1 MIDEISLYRIDQY
14 QDDAIGTAIYPEDR
28 GLEYCLLQ
36 LASEAGEAAGKLGKA
51 IRKGT
56 PVDTEALAY
65 ELGDV
70 LWYVANTA
78 NEIGYTLSDVA
89 AMNIQKLRSR
99 TERNVIHGDG
109 DNR

>member
-1 MIDEISLYRIDQY
+1 MLNPNRYELDEY
-14 QDDAIGTAIYPEDR
+14 QDRAISTAVYPEDQ

-51 IRKGT
+51 IRKGV

-78 NEIGYTLSDVA
+78 NEIGYTLSDIA
-89 AMNIQKLRSR
+89 EMNITKLLDRKAR
-99 TERNVIHGDG
+99 GVIHGDG
-109 DNR
+109 DKR